1 MTTHKGKRAYKESWQ
16 GECRGNEV
24 AWVKEES
31 CCEKKNN
38 HHGRE
43 RNRRGWEVCLGE
55 GGVRVKWF
63 LKERVVRI
71 GKGGVISSKVL

>member
-1 MTTHKGKRAYKESWQ
+1 M
-16 GECRGNEV
+16 
-24 AWVKEES
+24 KEES

-71 GKGGVISSKVL
+71 GKGGVISSKLL